1 MTKKHKKENLETL
14 FEYHPPLTEERKR
27 AHKEVNDAALEF
39 AKVID
44 KHVKDEKFHDFAIMF
59 IQQSRM
65 MANQAI
71 TLQELNETKH

>member
-1 MTKKHKKENLETL
+1 MKKLET
-14 FEYHPPLTEERKR
+14 FFQYHPPVTEKRKK

-39 AKVID
+39 AKVISE
-44 KHVKDEKFHDFAIMF
+44 HVKDERFHDFAIMF

-71 TLQELNETKH
+71 TLQELNETEH